1 MRCCPHAIPIYGTI
15 WALLLAYISLGTPLS
30 VRIMSS
36 AYGQLSFDL
45 EECSRVHGGSWLQTM
60 GRIVIALA
68 WPSFAVGWVLVFFGI
83 MRELSASVLL
93 YSVGSEVLSVVLLKL
108 WANGNAEQVSVIGL
122 LMMVHG
128 DPVQMGSAQGH
139 QEPHQ
144 CSVNGSGN
152 IMSNVI
158 LEKVSRNFGQ
168 FVAVD
173 GVDLRVNEGE
183 FVTLL
188 GPSGCGKTTTL
199 RMVAG
204 LEQNTGGRIS
214 IGNEIVSDA
223 ARGIFVPSER
233 RRLGMVFQSYAIWPH
248 MTVFDNVAYPLRVR
262 RRPAAEILDRVTK
275 ALQLVEMEGFAQ
287 RPAPALSGGQQ
298 QRVAIARALV
308 FEPTV
313 LLLDEPLSNLDAKL
327 RLQMGDEFRSIQKRL
342 GMTSLYVTHDQSEA
356 MALSDRVVVMDRG
369 RIQQIGAP
377 EDIYRYPANRTVAA
391 FFGTPN
397 LLEASVESCARVD
410 ERRFRLEVVGR
421 GWRGPCEAASEVQPG
436 QAVTVM
442 ARPEDARLAPAG
454 SKAGADEL
462 TWSGRIAHTIFRGPI
477 RSIVVQTD
485 DGRLNVDAPPFGS
498 HAIGD
503 NVTVVVPQRAAWAVV
518 EKGERAQ

>member
-1 MRCCPHAIPIYGTI
+1 
-15 WALLLAYISLGTPLS
+15 
-30 VRIMSS
+30 
-36 AYGQLSFDL
+36 
-45 EECSRVHGGSWLQTM
+45 
-60 GRIVIALA
+60 
-68 WPSFAVGWVLVFFGI
+68 
-83 MRELSASVLL
+83 
-93 YSVGSEVLSVVLLKL
+93 
-108 WANGNAEQVSVIGL
+108 
-122 LMMVHG
+122 
-128 DPVQMGSAQGH
+128 
-139 QEPHQ
+139 
-144 CSVNGSGN
+144 
-152 IMSNVI
+152 MSNVI

-168 FVAVD
+168 FVAVN

-214 IGNEIVSDA
+214 IGNEVVSDA
-223 ARGIFVPSER
+223 ARGLFVPSER

-262 RRPAAEILDRVTK
+262 RKSTSEIKDMVSR
-275 ALQLVEMEGFAQ
+275 ALRLVEMEGFAD

-308 FEPTV
+308 FEPSV

-369 RIQQIGAP
+369 TIQQIGAP
-377 EDIYRYPANRTVAA
+377 EDIYRHPANRVVAA

-397 LLEASVESCARVD
+397 LLEASVESCARID
-410 ERRFRLEVVGR
+410 DRRFRLEVAGK
-421 GWRGPCEAASEVQPG
+421 GWRGSCETASEVRSG
-436 QAVTVM
+436 GTVTVM
-442 ARPEDARLAPAG
+442 VRPEDARIATSG
-454 SKAGADEL
+454 GEGNADEL
-462 TWSGRIAHTIFRGPI
+462 TWSGRIVHTIFRGPT
-477 RSIVVQTD
+477 RSIIVETD
-485 DGRLNVDAPPFGS
+485 GGCMNVDAPPFGGY
-498 HAIGD
+498 AVGD
-503 NVTVVVPQRAAWAVV
+503 NVTVRVSQRAAWAVAEPAPAV
-518 EKGERAQ
+518 SAA